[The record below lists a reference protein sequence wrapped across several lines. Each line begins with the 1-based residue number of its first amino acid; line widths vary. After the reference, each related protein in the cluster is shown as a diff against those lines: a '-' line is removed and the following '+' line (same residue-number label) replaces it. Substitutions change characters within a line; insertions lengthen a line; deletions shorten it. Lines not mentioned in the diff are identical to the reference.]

1 MKSEKRGNMR
11 RDCARLMAGAIVATC
26 LECLLG
32 MAAPT
37 VVSLLL
43 GDMADAL
50 LALDVAAIGVRF
62 PAFLGG
68 ILVTVLVAPGMTLV
82 KNLLLTR
89 QGTAYDMF
97 LMESTLGLPH
107 KSLHQV
113 DAGDYLHR
121 FEVDRTLYYCC
132 VVRLLG
138 GPPAMVAYGV
148 LFAWMVRGQGYPWG
162 YCLWVLVL
170 SGASVAYDAVR
181 ARRKA
186 EWNKETADY
195 EGQRTQLELELLALR
210 DVSHGFGLHPFLLDR
225 MRRWFDRYWKCTGR
239 RQCAQTAMSQTLQG
253 FWDYGV
259 QVGCI
264 LVGAVLVA
272 RGQLTLGGL
281 LGGYLLLPT
290 VKQFWVS
297 VRQLVEDI
305 QSERTYGARMEY
317 FYQAREKETDEG
329 AMQRPE
335 TLALHNV
342 SFSYVEEDMPVLS
355 QINWTLST
363 GDRVQLMGENGCG
376 KSTLVSLLG
385 GIYPPDQGK
394 ILDERGATVSLQR
407 LRRSVALQEQDS
419 VIFTG
424 TVWDNLFL
432 PEHKREAAARLLADL
447 AFAKPLGYAIAGDGK
462 NLSPGERKKI
472 LLTRALLKE
481 APFLLLDEPLNHL
494 DSVAREALAVRLE
507 ERRGGLLL
515 ISHDPWLPERLGL
528 EKRWISAKSSC

>member
-1 MKSEKRGNMR
+1 MKSEERGNMR
-11 RDCARLMAGAIVATC
+11 LDCARLMAGAIVATC
-26 LECLLG
+26 LECLLA

-50 LALDVAAIGVRF
+50 LALDIAAIGARF

-138 GPPAMVAYGV
+138 GPPAMVAYGAF
-148 LFAWMVRGQGYPWG
+148 FAWMVERQGYPWG
-162 YCLWVLVL
+162 YCLCVLVL
-170 SGASVAYDAVR
+170 SGASVVYDAVR

-186 EWNKETADY
+186 EWNKETANY
-195 EGQRTQLELELLALR
+195 EGQRTQLELELLTLR

-225 MRRWFDRYWKCTGR
+225 MRHWFDCYWKRTGR
-239 RQCAQTAMSQTLQG
+239 RQCAQIAMSQTLQG

-272 RGQLTLGGL
+272 RGRLTLGGL

-297 VRQLVEDI
+297 VRQLVEDV

-317 FYQAREKETDEG
+317 FYQAREEETDEG
-329 AMQRPE
+329 AIQPPE
-335 TLALHNV
+335 TLTMHNV
-342 SFSYVEEDMPVLS
+342 SFSYAA
-355 QINWTLST
+355 
-363 GDRVQLMGENGCG
+363 ENGCG
-376 KSTLVSLLG
+376 KSTLMSLLG
-385 GIYPPDQGK
+385 GIYPPDQGE
-394 ILDERGATVSLQR
+394 ILDERGAVVSLQR

-432 PEHKREAAARLLADL
+432 PEHKREAAAQLLADL
-447 AFAKPLGYAIAGDGK
+447 AFAKPLEYAIAGDGK

-481 APFLLLDEPLNHL
+481 APFLFLDEPLNHL
-494 DSVAREALAVRLE
+494 DSVARKALAVRLE

-528 EKRWISAKSSC
+528 EKRWISAELSC